1 MLDRSKFV
9 RLHYQKRAFGHCQCV
24 NGNIASNE
32 KFTPDNATVSI
43 DFDAIIAHQMLEPIR
58 WHEIADLFLDFSHY
72 ALQIAF
78 VTFAVPTKKTH
89 LAWL

>member
-1 MLDRSKFV
+1 
-9 RLHYQKRAFGHCQCV
+9 
-24 NGNIASNE
+24 
-32 KFTPDNATVSI
+32 
-43 DFDAIIAHQMLEPIR
+43 MLEPIR